1 MSAQPARPGW
11 GVRGHPRGCVG
22 DLEGIMNSGAATAFL
37 PNFVGFPSP
46 RGLHSS
52 TVQPWRT
59 PGAHAG
65 HGPSARRTVR
75 PAGARRCAA
84 RTRSPV
90 PEARLP
96 RVSCLPASAPAA
108 AARRSAAARRRS
120 AAAGVTPVVVAAVS
134 PRRAGVPAADPPA
147 ARTRLGPR
155 GRVRPG
161 RPGRRGRR
169 AVRPVPSAAG
179 LVQRQP
185 RLPAPAGLARREEH
199 HHDHRQDD
207 ALRPWRHPPSVPPK
221 RPPVGASRVAASG
234 AVPGGFPAASRRKA
248 ELRNSRA

>member
-1 MSAQPARPGW
+1 
-11 GVRGHPRGCVG
+11 
-22 DLEGIMNSGAATAFL
+22 MNSGAATAFL
-37 PNFVGFPSP
+37 PNFVGFPSL

-59 PGAHAG
+59 PGAHADTDRAPAGRSVRRALGGVRPG
-65 HGPSARRTVR
+65 HGPPFRRPGCPVSA
-75 PAGARRCAA
+75 A
-84 RTRSPV
+84 S
-90 PEARLP
+90 
-96 RVSCLPASAPAA
+96 PASAPA

-120 AAAGVTPVVVAAVS
+120 AAAGRTAAAGVTPVVVAAVS

-155 GRVRPG
+155 GRVRPGRPG

-207 ALRPWRHPPSVPPK
+207 AFDHGVTLLPFPRSGPPWAPRVLPRLARCRGDSRPL
-221 RPPVGASRVAASG
+221 
-234 AVPGGFPAASRRKA
+234 PAAKQS
-248 ELRNSRA
+248 